1 MLSVSHPHP
10 AASTGPRHRKPLST
24 AHHRRRRCT
33 YTIAALILPGGGGP
47 RGSPP
52 NGGKLIL
59 PGSGGGGGRGGGGGG
74 GMLPRTPPPTAP
86 PGQLY
91 QPFHPPPNPLPENY
105 RNLDLTERL
114 AVLRDR
120 MGRWYEY
127 APLISSLS
135 REGFTPASIE
145 EATGMS
151 GVEQNRLVVASQVR
165 DSLISDDF
173 PDDLLHYFDSYGGP
187 DLLYELRFLNARQRI
202 VATKHTIER
211 RLESKGVRELARS
224 MKDFPQRRGD
234 EGWDAFDRHSA
245 GDCLA
250 YARFRLSREAIA
262 NEDRIPELERS
273 LDVVETESARARV
286 ELEIEKAIKKA
297 AGEEVEELE
306 AEVDARPAVP
316 VVRLMYGEISE
327 ASIVL
332 LLPVVKETDGVKAVD
347 LAPRRSQTD
356 ADLGIVEVD
365 KGWARWAVLPGW
377 APVMAVADEAVV
389 IELADGR
396 VMPWRSAEN
405 ERVLVVADR
414 KRKEVVDEGIY
425 VLEKGGKLVVERGK
439 KLLEEGI
446 SQAAAEVV
454 TVVRPPKDEED
465 IIVGDEWD

>member
-1 MLSVSHPHP
+1 MLSLSQPHP
-10 AASTGPRHRKPLST
+10 ASTGPRHRKPLLPT
-24 AHHRRRRCT
+24 ALHRRRRCT
-33 YTIAALILPGGGGP
+33 FTIAALILPGGGGAP

-59 PGSGGGGGRGGGGGG
+59 PGSSGGGGGSGGGGR
-74 GMLPRTPPPTAP
+74 LPRTPPPTAP
-86 PGQLY
+86 AQLY
-91 QPFHPPPNPLPENY
+91 QPFHPPISPLPANF

-127 APLISSLS
+127 APLISSLF

-173 PDDLLHYFDSYGGP
+173 PADLLHHFDSYGGP
-187 DLLYELRFLNARQRI
+187 ELLYELRFLNARQRLKAAEHAI
-202 VATKHTIER
+202 AR
-211 RLESKGVRELARS
+211 NLESKGVRELARS

-262 NEDRIPELERS
+262 KEDRIPELERS

-286 ELEIEKAIKKA
+286 ELEMERAIRKA
-297 AGEEVEELE
+297 AGEEVEEPE
-306 AEVDARPAVP
+306 EDVNARPAVP

-332 LLPVVKETDGVKAVD
+332 LLPVVKETDGVEAVD
-347 LAPRRSQTD
+347 LAPRRSKTD

-396 VMPWRSAEN
+396 VLPWRSAEN
-405 ERVLVVADR
+405 ERVLVVANR

-425 VLEKGGKLVVERGK
+425 VLEKGGKLVVERGN

-465 IIVGDEWD
+465 IISGDEWD

>member
-1 MLSVSHPHP
+1 MLSLSHPHP
-10 AASTGPRHRKPLST
+10 ASTGPRHRKPLST
-24 AHHRRRRCT
+24 APQRRRRFS
-33 YTIAALILPGGGGP
+33 YNIAALILPGGGGG

-59 PGSGGGGGRGGGGGG
+59 PGGGGGGVGGGGSS
-74 GMLPRTPPPTAP
+74 GMLPRTPPPSS

-91 QPFHPPPNPLPENY
+91 QPYHPPPSPLPDTF

-165 DSLISDDF
+165 DSLISDEF
-173 PDDLLHYFDSYGGP
+173 PADLIHYFDSYGGP
-187 DLLYELRFLNARQRI
+187 DLLYELRFLNARQR
-202 VATKHTIER
+202 VEAAKHAIDR
-211 RLESKGVRELARS
+211 RLEAKGVRELARS

-234 EGWDAFDRHSA
+234 DGWDAFDRHSA

-262 NEDRIPELERS
+262 NEDRMPELERS
-273 LDVVETESARARV
+273 LDVVETETARARV
-286 ELEIEKAIKKA
+286 ELEMERAIRKA
-297 AGEEVEELE
+297 AGEEVEEPE
-306 AEVDARPAVP
+306 ADVNARPAVP

-332 LLPVVKETDGVKAVD
+332 LLPVVRETDGVEAVD
-347 LAPRRSQTD
+347 LAPRRKKTD

-389 IELADGR
+389 IQLADGR
-396 VMPWRSAEN
+396 VLPWRSAEN

-425 VLEKGGKLVVERGK
+425 VLEKGGKLVVERGN

-446 SQAAAEVV
+446 ITAAAEVV